1 MSGMLYISRG
11 KVTLENI
18 IINNK
23 TPDGK
28 SCQFSNYPIEVTG
41 RLATLTIAD
50 GTEIGPFPGN
60 SCIIVSHDSTVNLNG
75 GKILGDKQNTVEY
88 GGGIYAEHATVNVN
102 GGTISGHSATYGGG
116 IFSSYSNIKING
128 GTISDNQSIRGS
140 GIYAINDSNVSLKG
154 GSIIHNKSGQ
164 GAGVYL
170 SISKLFINGE
180 SCQITQNYS
189 NNRTF
194 S

>member
-1 MSGMLYISRG
+1 MAIRRYSILADCLPDHCYIKQSNETFRPGKSNMSGMLYISRG

-60 SCIIVSHDSTVNLNG
+60 SCIIVSHDSTV
-75 GKILGDKQNTVEY
+75 I
-88 GGGIYAEHATVNVN
+88 
-102 GGTISGHSATYGGG
+102 
-116 IFSSYSNIKING
+116 
-128 GTISDNQSIRGS
+128 
-140 GIYAINDSNVSLKG
+140 
-154 GSIIHNKSGQ
+154 
-164 GAGVYL
+164 
-170 SISKLFINGE
+170 
-180 SCQITQNYS
+180 
-189 NNRTF
+189 
-194 S
+194 

>member
-1 MSGMLYISRG
+1 M
-11 KVTLENI
+11 
-18 IINNK
+18 
-23 TPDGK
+23 
-28 SCQFSNYPIEVTG
+28 
-41 RLATLTIAD
+41 
-50 GTEIGPFPGN
+50 
-60 SCIIVSHDSTVNLNG
+60 
-75 GKILGDKQNTVEY
+75 
-88 GGGIYAEHATVNVN
+88 N

-170 SISKLFINGE
+170 SISKLFINGLP
-180 SCQITQNYS
+180 CNYK
-189 NNRTF
+189 
-194 S
+194 

>member
-1 MSGMLYISRG
+1 M
-11 KVTLENI
+11 
-18 IINNK
+18 
-23 TPDGK
+23 D
-28 SCQFSNYPIEVTG
+28 
-41 RLATLTIAD
+41 
-50 GTEIGPFPGN
+50 
-60 SCIIVSHDSTVNLNG
+60 IV
-75 GKILGDKQNTVEY
+75 QRM
-88 GGGIYAEHATVNVN
+88 A
-102 GGTISGHSATYGGG
+102 GG

-180 SCQITQNYS
+180 TARSPKIQ
-189 NNRTF
+189 
-194 S
+194 